1 MSFAAALVLAAVA
14 ATAPAPQQEPRAGAV
29 LASAQVQVAI
39 LQPAIVR
46 QDGGLQHDAR
56 APRPQVSRVG
66 KLVLYEYQ

>member
-14 ATAPAPQQEPRAGAV
+14 TSAPAPQPEPRAGAV

-46 QDGGLQHDAR
+46 QDGGLQKDAR

>member
-1 MSFAAALVLAAVA
+1 MSFAAALILAA
-14 ATAPAPQQEPRAGAV
+14 TLTSAPAPQAGPRAGEV

-39 LQPAIVR
+39 LQSAIVR
-46 QDGGLQHDAR
+46 QDGGLQQDAR